1 MALHSAVFLC
11 VSLVCLSCLSQAA
24 STNQSQFFALM
35 KDSLYGNAMLSWN
48 LDGGAENS
56 FCSFEGVTCNHQGE
70 VVELDIDGKSL
81 SGEFP
86 ADICSYLPQLRILR
100 LGRNKLRGDFYN
112 SFINCSLLEELDMS
126 FLYLHGTLPDFSPMQ
141 SLRILDLSSNLFTGK
156 FPMSVFNLTN
166 LESLNFNEND
176 RFEPWRLPETISQL
190 SKLKSLILMTCMAEG
205 RIPPS
210 IGNMTSLVDLEL
222 GGNYLVGPIPK
233 ELGLLKNLKQLELY
247 YNQLNGSIP
256 EELGNLT
263 ELIDLD
269 MSVNLLTGRIPE
281 SVCRLPHLEVLQVY
295 NNSLSGEL
303 PSVIGS
309 STALTILSIYGNQ
322 FTGEI
327 PWNLGQSSPLIV
339 LDLSENQFSGP
350 LPTEACKG
358 GKLQY
363 FLFLANNFSGKL
375 PPSYANCLTLLRFRV
390 NSNDLEGPIP
400 EGLLSL
406 PHASIIDLSDNHL
419 SGTIAGTIGNARNL
433 SEFFIQKNDITG
445 VIPPEISGATNLVKI
460 DLSGNRLWGPIPSEI
475 GNLKKLNLLLLQ
487 SNRLNSSIP
496 KSLSSLKSL
505 NVLDLSNNLLTG
517 KIPESLCEL
526 LPNSINFSN
535 NHLSGPIPPS
545 LVKGG
550 LVESLAGNPGLCI
563 SASADSSDKSFPIC
577 PQTSS
582 RKKLNS
588 IWAIA
593 ISSAII
599 TLGTILFLKRYC
611 SKERSVMDR
620 DETHS
625 LSLFSYDV
633 KSFHRISYDHQE
645 IVDALVNENIVGRG
659 GSGTVY
665 RIALKSGEVV
675 AVKRLWS
682 RSAKDCVPEDHSV
695 LDRGLKT
702 EVETLGNVRHKNIV
716 KLYSYFSSRDC
727 SLLVYEYMPN
737 GNLYEALHRGPLN
750 LDWPIR
756 HQIALGIAQGL
767 EYLHHD
773 LPTPIIHRDIKST
786 NILLDAHFQPK
797 VADFGIAKVLQA
809 RGGKDSTSTV
819 IAGTYGYLAP
829 EYAYS
834 SKATTKCDVYSFG
847 VVLLELITGK
857 RPVEHEFGE
866 NKNITCWVSTK
877 VDTKEGTVEVL
888 DKRLSSSFREDIIR
902 VLRIAICC
910 TYGAPALRPTMNEVV
925 HLLIEA
931 DPCKFGSCKTS
942 DKIKETFDPPK
953 TK

>member
-1 MALHSAVFLC
+1 MALCSTVFLC

-35 KDSLYGNAMLSWN
+35 KSSLYGNALSSWN

-56 FCSFEGVTCNHQGE
+56 FCSFPGIGCNDHGD
-70 VVELDIDGKSL
+70 VVKMDVSGWSL
-81 SGEFP
+81 SGQFP
-86 ADICSYLPQLRILR
+86 AGICSYLPQLRVLR
-100 LGRNKLRGDFYN
+100 LSRNKLHGGFFD
-112 SFINCSLLEELDMS
+112 SFVNCSLLEELETS
-126 FLYLHGTLPDFSPMQ
+126 FLYLRGTLPDLSPLQ
-141 SLRILDLSSNLFTGK
+141 SLRRLDLSYNRFTGK
-156 FPMSVFNLTN
+156 FPMSIFNLTN
-166 LESLNFNEND
+166 LELLNFNEND
-176 RFEPWRLPETISQL
+176 GFDYWRLPDNILRL
-190 SKLKSLILMTCMAEG
+190 SKLKSMILMTCMVEG

-210 IGNMTSLVDLEL
+210 IGNMTSLFDLEL
-222 GGNYLVGPIPK
+222 GGNYLQGEIPT
-233 ELGLLKNLKQLELY
+233 ELSLLKNLTHLELY
-247 YNQLNGSIP
+247 YNQFAGGIP

-269 MSVNLLTGRIPE
+269 MSVNLLSGKIPE
-281 SVCRLPHLEVLQVY
+281 SICRLPHLKVLQVY

-303 PSVIGS
+303 PRVIGN
-309 STALTILSIYGNQ
+309 STTLTILSIYGNQ
-322 FTGEI
+322 LTGEI
-327 PWNLGQSSPLIV
+327 PWNLGRLSTLIV
-339 LDLSENQFSGP
+339 LDLSENHFFGP

-363 FLFLANNFSGKL
+363 FLFLANNFSGQL
-375 PPSYANCLTLLRFRV
+375 PSSYANCLTLLRFRV
-390 NSNDLEGPIP
+390 SSNHLEGPIP
-400 EGLLSL
+400 EGILGL
-406 PHASIIDLSDNHL
+406 PHASIIDLGDNNL
-419 SGTIAGTIGNARNL
+419 SGPIADTIGNARNL
-433 SEFFIQKNDITG
+433 SELFIQKNNISG
-445 VIPPEISGATNLVKI
+445 VIPPEISGAANLVKI
-460 DLSGNRLWGPIPSEI
+460 DMSGNRLWGAIPSEI

-535 NHLSGPIPPS
+535 NLLSGPIPPS

-550 LVESLAGNPGLCI
+550 LVESFAGNPGLCV
-563 SASADSSDKSFPIC
+563 SASIDSSDNNFPIC
-577 PQTSS
+577 SQTNN
-582 RKKLNS
+582 RKRLN
-588 IWAIA
+588 IWAIG
-593 ISSAII
+593 ISSAVI
-599 TLGTILFLKRYC
+599 TLGTILFLKRQC

-620 DETHS
+620 DETLS
-625 LSLFSYDV
+625 ASLFSYDV
-633 KSFHRISYDHQE
+633 KSFHRISFDQRE
-645 IVDALVNENIVGRG
+645 IIQAMVNENIVGHG

-665 RIALKSGEVV
+665 RIGLSSGEVV
-675 AVKRLWS
+675 AVKKLWS
-682 RSAKDCVPEDHSV
+682 RSVKDCVSEDYLV
-695 LDRGLKT
+695 LDKGLKT
-702 EVETLGNVRHKNIV
+702 EVETLGSVRHKNIV

-737 GNLYEALHRGPLN
+737 GNLYEALHKGPFH

-767 EYLHHD
+767 AYLHHD
-773 LPTPIIHRDIKST
+773 LLPPIIHRDIKST
-786 NILLDAHFQPK
+786 NILLDANYQPK

-809 RGGKDSTSTV
+809 RGGKDSTTTV

-847 VVLLELITGK
+847 VVLMELITGK
-857 RPVEHEFGE
+857 RPVEPEFGE
-866 NKNITCWVSTK
+866 NKNIICWISTK

-888 DKRLSSSFREDIIR
+888 DKRLSGSFWEDIIR
-902 VLRIAICC
+902 VLRIAIRC

-925 HLLIEA
+925 QLLIEA
-931 DPCKFGSCKTS
+931 DPCKFDSCKLS
-942 DKIKETFDPPK
+942 DKTKETFNPPK